1 VIFYFVRE
9 NGKNSVAQYNSF
21 DEQGAFKHV
30 LCLTFREVQRNLSAV
45 WKEIFQYGWNKMIH
59 F

>member
-30 LCLTFREVQRNLSAV
+30 LCLTFREVQRNL
-45 WKEIFQYGWNKMIH
+45 
-59 F
+59 